1 MDETTQYHYYYP
13 IDIRYSDLDP
23 QGHVNNTAYLTYLE
37 SARLGYYEAVGIWDK
52 HSNEKTGMV
61 VAHIDIDYLAPI
73 FFGQDIRVGIRAER
87 IGTKSLTL
95 GFQIE
100 ALPEGK
106 PMARGRSIMVAFDNN
121 TDTSRIFPQDWRK
134 KINIFEKGTEAN
146 ETA

>member
-1 MDETTQYHYYYP
+1 MDEIKTFRYFHL

-23 QGHVNNTAYLTYLE
+23 QGHVNNTAYLTYVE

-73 FFGQDIRVGIRAER
+73 FFGQDIQVGVRAER

-106 PMARGRSIMVAFDNN
+106 PMARGRSIMVAFDND
-121 TDTSRIFPQDWRK
+121 TDTSRIFPQDWRD
-134 KINIFEKGTEAN
+134 KITKFEEGVTAH

>member
-1 MDETTQYHYYYP
+1 MDETLSFRYYYP

-37 SARLGYYEAVGIWDK
+37 SARLGYYGAVGIWDK
-52 HSNEKTGMV
+52 HSGEKTGMV

-73 FFGQDIRVGIRAER
+73 FFGQDIQVGLRAER

-100 ALPEGK
+100 SLPEGK
-106 PMARGRSIMVAFDNN
+106 PMARGRSIMVAFDNE
-121 TDTSRIFPQDWRK
+121 TDTSRLFPQDWRD
-134 KINIFEKGTEAN
+134 KITKFEEGVNID